1 MEVAAELRKPAA
13 PKWVSALEG
22 TTSFL
27 GAVLGVMHP
36 STFQTG
42 MNCVRAIVASNNVA
56 KREGLEQLM
65 NEWTSPYTTISLIN
79 NRDTPLHRDN
89 GGSYTVMDL
98 LVSVGTYS
106 TGEFTVPG
114 LGFTFWYTPGT
125 VIGLLGRIVQHGAAA
140 SGERLCYA
148 QYLRENVLDDLG
160 LSEPEWVNIDELEQL
175 LQL

>member
-13 PKWVSALEG
+13 PKWVSALEE
-22 TTSFL
+22 TTAFL

-42 MNCVRAIVASNNVA
+42 MNCVRAIGESDKVA
-56 KREGLEQLM
+56 KREGLDHLM
-65 NEWTSPYTTISLIN
+65 SVWTSPYTTVSLIN

-98 LVSVGTYS
+98 LVSVGTYV
-106 TGEFTVPG
+106 TGEFNVPG

-125 VIGLLGRIVQHGAAA
+125 VIGLLGRIVRHGAAA
-140 SGERLCYA
+140 SGERLCFA

-160 LSEPEWVNIDELEQL
+160 LSDPAWVNIDDLEQL
-175 LQL
+175 FQL